1 MSLNKRSPG
10 RLLDKV
16 TAFGSPW
23 HGRVETNRMRLPNGD
38 TRAWPQPS
46 TGDTKLIAFPGL
58 GADRPVDAQGRQ
70 WRTRAILSGDNN
82 QLYGR
87 NLGANAWIWR
97 DNAGARWLV
106 RWPQAAAGNLPAG
119 INTTITLERFGELGR
134 AAQSVTL
141 PVVLADCGQSSPV
154 LDVGGND
161 VTAADARIVDTTTDG
176 ARAII
181 ELTLKGDANPITWPV
196 TARWRPSIGYLELAL
211 SGAVGADAAAL
222 LTVLRSR
229 SQTIGAYTY
238 TSQDDSEWV
247 YARLDSTVQQIGNC
261 PVYDLVETA
270 SGVTFFPY
278 EVAPGFGFP
287 VKRGS
292 TAYAGATLGRVIA
305 MWYHEDVAQE
315 VTFEVEVTSTAA
327 AVLSSTVSGQR
338 ITTVYCDGSPSD
350 YSGSVTWTVSQ
361 SCASSSNVRARLLV
375 NGVVVDQGEWSWSRA
390 AERTVSRTNPGA
402 PTTTYLM
409 TVSDAWSG
417 GAGAA
422 SDVYSQNRPLPSFSQ
437 GWPIEGV
444 SYSTF
449 AHPENQGLD
458 YMAHALQGAA
468 VGPDGKVYGHVL
480 VHPHVYANHAVG
492 LVVAAREEWR
502 EADSGLSSN
511 QWRAIA
517 HPGGVNNTVV
527 EDRSGAN
534 AVTSLGGLRY
544 ASWCPLTGEL
554 ARDRTTAVCFV

>member
-23 HGRVETNRMRLPNGD
+23 HGRVETNRMRLPNGA

-58 GADRPVDAQGRQ
+58 GADRPADAQGRQ

-106 RWPQAAAGNLPAG
+106 KWPQAAAGNLPAG
-119 INTTITLERFGELGR
+119 INTTITLERFGELGKSS
-134 AAQSVTL
+134 QSVTL

-154 LDVGGND
+154 LDVGGNN

-181 ELTLKGDANPITWPV
+181 ELTLKDGANPITWPV

-211 SGAVGADAAAL
+211 SGAVGADAAAT

-229 SQTIGAYTY
+229 AQTIGAYTY
-238 TSQDDSEWV
+238 TSQDNSERV
-247 YARLDSTVQQIGNC
+247 YARFDSTVQQIGNC
-261 PVYDLVETA
+261 PVYELVETA
-270 SGVTFFPY
+270 SGVTLVDYPPASGFEFPIRQGGTLY
-278 EVAPGFGFP
+278 
-287 VKRGS
+287 S
-292 TAYAGATLGRVIA
+292 GATRGRVVA
-305 MWYHEDVAQE
+305 MWYHEDVAQA
-315 VTFEVEVTSTAA
+315 VTFEVELTSTAA
-327 AVLSSTVSGQR
+327 AVVSGTASGQR
-338 ITTVYCDGSPSD
+338 IQTVYCDDSPSD
-350 YSGSVTWTVSQ
+350 YSGSLTWTVNQ
-361 SCASSSNVRARLLV
+361 SCTSSTTVRARLLV
-375 NGVVVDQGEWSWSRA
+375 EGGIVDQTEWSWSRA
-390 AERTVSRTNPGA
+390 TERTVSHTRPGE
-402 PTTTYLM
+402 PTETYLE
-409 TVSDAWSG
+409 TVSDEWSS
-417 GAGAA
+417 GAGSE
-422 SDVYSQNRPLPSFSQ
+422 SDVYSLTRPLPLFFQ

-449 AHPENQGLD
+449 AHPANQGLD
-458 YMAHALQGAA
+458 YMAHALQGVA
-468 VGPDGKVYGHVL
+468 VGPDGRVYSQVL

-492 LVVAAREEWR
+492 LVVAAREEWL

-517 HPGGVNNTVV
+517 YPGGVNNTVV